1 MYIYPFVVVSS
12 ARVAAAWSA
21 EALGCECKQAPTRLQ
36 QLKAHK
42 LSDVAVSLLQRLTGS
57 ENVGINAEWLKLQP
71 WTSDASMRGRAAEV
85 LSRSFRLDETAGK
98 GFHNFMTF
106 HPDVNEL

>member
-1 MYIYPFVVVSS
+1 MCVHIPVVVVSS
-12 ARVAAAWSA
+12 ARVAAACCA
-21 EALGCECKQAPTRLQ
+21 EALGCESKQAPTRLQ
-36 QLKAHK
+36 Q
-42 LSDVAVSLLQRLTGS
+42 LSDVAVSLLQRLTGW

-71 WTSDASMRGRAAEV
+71 WTSDASIRGRAAEV